1 MYLLWNGIERKMS
14 CFVPGLNF
22 EALVAYLM
30 NTSPPQSSM
39 LNENEYVQ

>member
-1 MYLLWNGIERKMS
+1 MYLLRNGIEQRMS
-14 CFVPGLNF
+14 CFVPDLNF

-39 LNENEYVQ
+39 LKQQHKKG